1 MILVNEQWQGGG
13 EPRARDGVL
22 ELEALYLKD
31 RRDYVTVPADPDPR
45 LEMRHRILGYDVILR
60 QTAEAARLLEKE
72 RPDTLFTVGGSCD
85 ADVASLAYLSQ
96 KYGGDLTMFWFDA
109 HGDLNAPEE
118 SITHLYYGMPG
129 RTMLEPQ
136 LGFVDLVP
144 VPMKPENWVQ
154 IGGRDFDPPET
165 AYIKKRAITHVSM
178 PQTASDEALEAVL
191 RARAGCNA
199 YIHFDLDVLDPAE
212 FVATPLP
219 SANGLAIR
227 RALELFRLIESHT
240 RLVGMGLFEYTPV
253 NQRLPWVQE
262 VLSFADR
269 LKG

>member
-1 MILVNEQWQGGG
+1 MILVNGQWQGGG
-13 EPRARDGVL
+13 EPRALEGVK
-22 ELEALYLKD
+22 ELEALYLKGKKP
-31 RRDYVTVPADPDPR
+31 YLTAEADPSPQ
-45 LEMRHRILGYDVILR
+45 LEMKHQILGYDIILR
-60 QTAEAARLLEKE
+60 QTAEAARLLAREK
-72 RPDTLFTVGGSCD
+72 PDTLFTIGGSCD

-118 SITHLYYGMPG
+118 SVTHLYYGMPG

-136 LGFVDLVP
+136 LGFTDLVP

-165 AYIKKRAITHVSM
+165 TYLKKHDITHLSV
-178 PQTASDEALEAVL
+178 QQAEGDAIDAVL
-191 RARAGCNA
+191 RERAGRNA

-227 RALELFRLIESHT
+227 RVLELFEKIEANT

-253 NQRLPWVQE
+253 RKRLPWIE
-262 VLSFADR
+262 AVLDFADR
-269 LKG
+269 LNA